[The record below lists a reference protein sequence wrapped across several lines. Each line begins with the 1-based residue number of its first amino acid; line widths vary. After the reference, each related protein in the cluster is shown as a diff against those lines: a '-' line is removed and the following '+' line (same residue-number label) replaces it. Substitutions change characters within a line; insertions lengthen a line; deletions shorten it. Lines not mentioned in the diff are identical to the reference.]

1 MTSLI
6 GSTRP
11 YDPLSVSPLSFWAQ
25 TADEREETFRV
36 LRRERPLSW
45 HPPIA
50 GSVMP
55 PENEG
60 VWVVTSHELVS
71 YVSRNPQLFCSGE
84 GFQMEELPPDI
95 IEAVAS
101 FLAMDAPRH
110 PKLRR
115 LVSSAFTS
123 RQIAKIHEQIRA
135 HAALIVDEL
144 LEAGEGDFVQLVSKK
159 LPMWTICEMLGLED
173 PVKREE
179 AAHYADRI
187 VSWNDEDVAA
197 GQEPGEI
204 LSESL
209 VGLLQ
214 IAYEYIEERR
224 ANPKSD
230 LMTNLVNAEVDGE
243 RLTDDEIV
251 SFFCLLTI
259 AGNDTTRNSISHT
272 AMALQRFPEQRQLLL
287 QDYDARIGTAIEEFV
302 RWSSPVMTMRRTAT
316 QDTELAGQRINKGE
330 WVALIY
336 SSSNR
341 DEKVFDRPYEF
352 DITRDPNPHQG
363 FGGGGPHF
371 CMGNFVARMQLREIF
386 HSSSRG
392 CRV

>member
-1 MTSLI
+1 
-6 GSTRP
+6 
-11 YDPLSVSPLSFWAQ
+11 
-25 TADEREETFRV
+25 
-36 LRRERPLSW
+36 
-45 HPPIA
+45 
-50 GSVMP
+50 
-55 PENEG
+55 
-60 VWVVTSHELVS
+60 
-71 YVSRNPQLFCSGE
+71 
-84 GFQMEELPPDI
+84 
-95 IEAVAS
+95 
-101 FLAMDAPRH
+101 MDAPRH